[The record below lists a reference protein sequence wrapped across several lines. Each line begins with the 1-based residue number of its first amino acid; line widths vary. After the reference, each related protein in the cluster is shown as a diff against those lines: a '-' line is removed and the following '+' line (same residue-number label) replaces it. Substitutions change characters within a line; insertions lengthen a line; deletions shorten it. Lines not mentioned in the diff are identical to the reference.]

1 MHPCRGNKK
10 ITLTEDGMLFRKRAE
25 EIIDLVRKTE
35 NEMNN
40 STENIEGN
48 IFIGTGE
55 TEAIDIIAKIIRKMQ
70 SDYPNVC
77 FNISSDDGQDV
88 LDSLDKGLI
97 GFGIVLCPVDTSKYN
112 YITLPVKDVWGVLMR
127 KDSQLAKKENITQKD
142 LLDKPLIISR
152 QINSSTLFSSWI
164 GKSLDN
170 LNIVA
175 TYNLVYN
182 ASILVNNGLG
192 YAVTLD
198 KLVNTTAD
206 NSNFVFK
213 PLSPNLDIEINVIW
227 KRYQIFSKPAEK
239 FLEYLKK
246 I

>member
-1 MHPCRGNKK
+1 
-10 ITLTEDGMLFRKRAE
+10 
-25 EIIDLVRKTE
+25 
-35 NEMNN
+35 MNN

-70 SDYPNVC
+70 SDYPNVY

-182 ASILVNNGLG
+182 
-192 YAVTLD
+192 
-198 KLVNTTAD
+198 
-206 NSNFVFK
+206 
-213 PLSPNLDIEINVIW
+213 
-227 KRYQIFSKPAEK
+227 R
-239 FLEYLKK
+239 
-246 I
+246 